1 MNHLADPIR
10 DARIFSL
17 ASEMMDDLSRK
28 MQRVPGMTPQDQIMV
43 QMVALSRACAIAATT
58 LPGGYEANAK
68 TCADVLYERI
78 MANRAAAESST
89 TRAYTLRPPT
99 E

>member
-1 MNHLADPIR
+1 MNNLADPIR

-17 ASEMMDDLSRK
+17 ASEMMDELSNK
-28 MQRVPGMTPQDQIMV
+28 MKRVPGMQPMDQIMV
-43 QMVALSRACAIAATT
+43 QMVALSRACAIACTT
-58 LPGGYEANAK
+58 VPGGYETNARA
-68 TCADVLYERI
+68 CADVLFQRI
-78 MANRAAAESST
+78 MGNRAAAESST